1 MASAPDKLT
10 WFRNAKYGLF
20 IHWGLYAIPGG
31 EWNGKIAP
39 HGTEW
44 IMKNLR
50 IPLAD
55 YRKLAGQFNPVE
67 FDPYFYVRRAKEWGM
82 KYLVFTAKH
91 HDGFAMFDTAVSDYS
106 VMHSPYGRDIVRQ
119 FADACAEEGLT
130 FCLYYSQM
138 QDWEDPDGNGNT
150 WDYDPA
156 KQDFSRYFYGK
167 VLPQVRELLTNYGRI
182 GMIWFDTPYDMPVP
196 LCRELADTVRACQP
210 DCLINGRVGYG
221 LGDFREAADNAIPLL
236 SRPDPWEAPMTLNHT
251 WGYGRHDTD
260 FKSPALVL
268 ENLTRV
274 VGKGGNILL
283 NVGPDELG
291 NIPPRS
297 DEILCAV
304 GDWLRINGES
314 IFGTSPVPDFPYL
327 IPWGELTYNAGTH
340 TLYFHVKHYPGFPY
354 RILLTGLETPV
365 TGVRLLADGRE
376 LRFTQSYEPARDEH
390 RLYVFLPEVCPDP
403 DDTVVAVSLGG
414 PVSAQ
419 SI

>member
-1 MASAPDKLT
+1 MENDKLT

-31 EWNGKIAP
+31 EWKGKIAP

-50 IPLAD
+50 IPLRD
-55 YRKLAGQFNPVE
+55 YRELAKRFNPKD

-82 KYLVFTAKH
+82 KYLVLTAKH
-91 HDGFAMFDTAVSDYS
+91 HDGFALFDTRVSSYS
-106 VMHSPYGRDIVRQ
+106 VMHTPYGRDIVRQ

-130 FCLYYSQM
+130 FCVYYSQM

-167 VLPQVRELLTNYGRI
+167 VLPQVRELLTNYGKI
-182 GMIWFDTPYDMPVP
+182 GMIWFDTPYDMPRE
-196 LCRELADTVRACQP
+196 LCRELAETVHTCQP
-210 DCLINGRVGYG
+210 DCLINGRIGYG

-236 SRPDPWEAPMTLNHT
+236 SRPDPWESPMTLNHS
-251 WGYGRHDTD
+251 WGYSRHDQD
-260 FKSPALVL
+260 FKSPSEVL

-274 VGKGGNILL
+274 VGKGGNLVL
-283 NVGPDELG
+283 NVGPDESG
-291 NIPPRS
+291 NIPKRS
-297 DEILCAV
+297 DEVLCAV
-304 GDWLRINGES
+304 GKWLRANGES
-314 IFGTSPVPDFPYL
+314 VYGTSNAPDFPYI
-327 IPWGELTYNAGTH
+327 IPWGELTYQPATQ
-340 TLYFHVKHYPGFPY
+340 TLYLHVKKFPGFPH

-365 TGVRLLADGRE
+365 SDIRLLTNGTA

-403 DDTVVAVSLGG
+403 DDTVVAVSLKGEI
-414 PVSAQ
+414 SAQ
-419 SI
+419 KI